1 MILTMKDS
9 QRILSWAKKEIIALK
24 PYASAR
30 QEFVSADREMILL
43 DANENPFGEEVNRY
57 PDPMQHKLKKRIAET
72 KKVREEQ
79 IFLCNGSDE
88 FFNQL
93 LVCFCTP
100 KEDQV
105 MILPPTFGMYQVC
118 ADINAV
124 ETIKVPLNSDFQLN
138 TDNILKQKSKKT
150 KVVFIPSPNNPT
162 GNCFT
167 ENDLKKIVE
176 EFDGLVVI
184 DEAYVEFAT
193 EKSVVSWLDQFENLI
208 VTQTFSKA
216 QGMAGVRLG
225 MVFAHPTIIRLLNKI
240 KAPYNINVLT
250 QNEILKRLDEQG
262 LVAQQVQQILQEKE
276 RLLPV
281 LGELSYVKTIFPS
294 DANFILIR
302 VDDSSRRYQE
312 LIDRGIVVRNP
323 SRNHNCENTLR
334 ITIGTFEENN
344 ALISALRT
352 MDS

>member
-1 MILTMKDS
+1 MKS
-9 QRILSWAKKEIIALK
+9 NHRILSWAKKEIIALK

-30 QEFVSADREMILL
+30 EEFVSTDREMILL
-43 DANENPFGEEVNRY
+43 DANENPFGKEVNRY
-57 PDPMQHKLKKRIAET
+57 PDPMQRKLKKRIAET
-72 KKVREEQ
+72 KNVREEQ

-124 ETIKVPLNSDFQLN
+124 ETIKVPLTDDFQLN
-138 TDNILKQKSKKT
+138 TDNILKQKNTQT
-150 KVVFIPSPNNPT
+150 KIIFIPSPNNPT

-167 ENDLKKIVE
+167 EKDLKKIVE

-184 DEAYVEFAT
+184 DEAYVEFAS
-193 EKSVVSWLDQFENLI
+193 KNSVVSWLDQFENLI

-225 MVFAHPTIIRLLNKI
+225 MAFAHPTVIELLNKI
-240 KAPYNINVLT
+240 KAPYNINILT
-250 QNEILKRLDEQG
+250 QNEVLKRLDEQG
-262 LVAQQVQQILQEKE
+262 LIAEQVKQILQEKE

-281 LGELSYVKTIFPS
+281 LKELHYVETIFPS

-302 VDDSSRRYQE
+302 VDDSSKRYQE
-312 LIDRGIVVRNP
+312 LLNHGIVVRNP
-323 SRNHNCENTLR
+323 SNNYNCQNTLR
-334 ITIGTFEENN
+334 ITVGTLEENN

-352 MDS
+352 MNN